1 MEAMAK
7 RLLVYASI
15 GHFTVALL
23 HYVMPFL
30 GSWAYAYFGAP
41 ELTKMAETGSNWPAI
56 STFALAVIFT
66 VFGAMG
72 LSAAGIMRSWPY
84 IRAVLWVVGIVYVLR
99 GLLVTVQ
106 ISYVLQGLL
115 SARHAVY
122 SMVALAI
129 GLCQLWGLWRSRGS
143 RTSTPSHAA

>member
-1 MEAMAK
+1 MAK

-41 ELTKMAETGSNWPAI
+41 ELTKIAETGSNWPAI

-72 LSAAGIMRSWPY
+72 LCAAGIMRSWPF
-84 IRAVLWVVGIVYVLR
+84 IRSILWVVGIIYVLR

-106 ISYVLQGLL
+106 ISHVLQSLL
-115 SARHAVY
+115 SARHAMY

-129 GLCQLWGLWRSRGS
+129 GLCQLWGLWRSRS
-143 RTSTPSHAA
+143 PRTSTPSDAA